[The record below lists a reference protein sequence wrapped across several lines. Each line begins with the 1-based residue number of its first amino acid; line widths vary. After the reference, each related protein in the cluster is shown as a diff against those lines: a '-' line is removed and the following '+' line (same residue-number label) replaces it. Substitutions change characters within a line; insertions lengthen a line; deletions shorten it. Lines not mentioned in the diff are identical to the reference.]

1 MPSSASPAPL
11 CKTASENVA
20 FRTFFTRYADRTPLK
35 LAVLPA
41 LFALAVCQTTT
52 AGTVSSASFQATL
65 VVHEVCTVSIQRAA
79 AQVHCRHNT
88 PYQLHQQA
96 APSGAGLVTITF

>member
-1 MPSSASPAPL
+1 MPGSASPAPL

-52 AGTVSSASFQATL
+52 AGTVSSASFQASL

-88 PYQLHQQA
+88 PYHLQRQA
-96 APSGAGLVTITF
+96 MPSGIGLVTVTF

>member
-1 MPSSASPAPL
+1 MVSALPCGVADHARFSPD
-11 CKTASENVA
+11 ASKM
-20 FRTFFTRYADRTPLK
+20 TPLK

-65 VVHEVCTVSIQRAA
+65 VIHEVCTVSTQRAP

-96 APSGAGLVTITF
+96 APSGGGLITVTF